1 MFSTGRNRTKILK
14 VTDVSISSILKTM
27 IPAIVQ
33 RLWIFGSMYLPQ
45 ILVQFFQLT
54 MCSSHFQEFFW
65 ILVTVSIVLLISLPK
80 SKKKKSKLYKKDFD
94 EINFISF

>member
-1 MFSTGRNRTKILK
+1 
-14 VTDVSISSILKTM
+14 M

-80 SKKKKSKLYKKDFD
+80 SKKKKVNYIRKILMKLILYLFKGKKLKTCLNEMGFLNKID
-94 EINFISF
+94 IR